1 MLIVINDALN
11 YFEGGCLLGIPVTKK
26 QLWKYR
32 EVLKMKLKFRIK
44 IFVVTVLLLSL
55 PFSLVQS
62 VPVEKDYQMK
72 TLYSYSKNYGISSYD
87 FVEKSDDFYL
97 TCLKVIA
104 LARSEFPKNSPEFQ
118 RLVEEIKSKQF
129 EDGSFPPII
138 TDDYSRTEGEW
149 VYWEKSKAAGTA
161 LALLALLEAG
171 ESPNSEV
178 VTKGIKF
185 LLANKTNE
193 YWTSTVYIDWE
204 RSGIKRIGEFPSLV
218 ATAYATALL
227 HKLGY
232 NVTDSWQW
240 LRTNLNTKNLTRNY
254 AFDNLFVGFLFP
266 MPYRDFRM
274 PYESLSLPLLYLRE
288 EGFKPNNETLE
299 FFSSLFKQSQ
309 YLENTTLLF
318 VFYENYSTK
327 YELKFLRFSL
337 INKMWEESRVI
348 RGVANEKIEL
358 QLNPEEEIAVLKI
371 EGLRKINPQ
380 KSGVFKKLGTINKSM
395 KIYPEFPM
403 NYINFRSYAASQILH
418 FSETNG
424 TYYIIPLSKLDKSW
438 NHDVYSTSIA
448 LIWLYLANKTGYE
461 GFNGGIEFLQSS
473 GESLSFDG
481 YAYAL
486 IALSLYGGDWE
497 KNKPEVNAIVSN
509 EEKNIK
515 YPVYILAIIVIFSI
529 GYFWRK
535 RKQDKGL

>member
-1 MLIVINDALN
+1 MRN
-11 YFEGGCLLGIPVTKK
+11 VT
-26 QLWKYR
+26 
-32 EVLKMKLKFRIK
+32 F
-44 IFVVTVLLLSL
+44 VLLLIS
-55 PFSLVQS
+55 FSLVQS
-62 VPVEKDYQMK
+62 VSLHSIEDYQMK
-72 TLYSYSKNYGISSYD
+72 TLYSYAKNYGISSYS
-87 FVEKSDDFYL
+87 FVKESDEFYL
-97 TCLKVIA
+97 TCLKIIA
-104 LARSEFPKNSPEFQ
+104 LARSGFPRDSPDFQ
-118 RLVEEIKSKQF
+118 KLVEGIKSKQLK
-129 EDGSFPPII
+129 DGSFPPII
-138 TDDYSRTEGEW
+138 TNDYPKAEGEW
-149 VYWEKSKAAGTA
+149 FYWEKSKAAGTA

-240 LRTNLNTKNLTRNY
+240 LRANLNTKNLTRNY

-288 EGFKPNNETLE
+288 EGFKLNNETLE

-309 YLENTTLLF
+309 YSGNATLLF

-327 YELKFLRFSL
+327 YELKLLRFSL
-337 INKMWEESRVI
+337 INKMWEESKVI

-380 KSGVFKKLGTINKSM
+380 KSGAFKKLGIINKSM

-403 NYINFRSYAASQILH
+403 NYINSRSYATSQILH

-424 TYYIIPLSKLDKSW
+424 TYYIIPLPKLDKSW

-448 LIWLYLANKTGYE
+448 LIWLYLANKTEYK

-486 IALSLYGGDWE
+486 IALSLYNGDWE
-497 KNKPEVNAIVSN
+497 KNKPEIIATGKGENN
-509 EEKNIK
+509 EYLI
-515 YPVYILAIIVIFSI
+515 YILAIIIVMFSTT
-529 GYFWRK
+529 YFWRK
-535 RKQDKGL
+535 HRQNSQ